1 MSSGPSYTWMG
12 FNNWVNYAFLGVA
25 GAFTAWQFPH
35 LGWSPLLAA
44 GALELAWL
52 AVGSRVGV
60 ARRFFDFSHGQA
72 QRQLESSRVK
82 QQLRGLQDSD
92 RQRYQELRALA
103 EDIQRQVEANP
114 GMAMDLVT
122 EELVKVERLLE
133 SYLRLAGMAAR
144 HEHYVETSDLNQIE
158 AEVRRQQAVVEKTTD
173 EGRALAKKNLVV
185 LERRLE
191 KAIEVRK
198 QVRHSRAQLN
208 LIANTFRLIR
218 DQIVTMES
226 PGELQQQ
233 LDELT
238 GAVDSIET
246 ADRETD
252 VLVKKLD
259 REIHALRS

>member
-1 MSSGPSYTWMG
+1 MSSGPSYSWMG
-12 FNNWVNYAFLGVA
+12 FNNWVNYAFLGAA

-35 LGWSPLLAA
+35 LGWSPLIAA
-44 GALELAWL
+44 GALEFAWL
-52 AVGSRVGV
+52 SVGSRTGV
-60 ARRFFDFSHGQA
+60 ARRFFDFTHGRA
-72 QRQLESSRVK
+72 HSQLEASRVK
-82 QQLRGLQDSD
+82 QQLRGLKEND
-92 RQRYQELRALA
+92 RQRYQELQALA
-103 EDIQRQVEANP
+103 KDIERQIEASP

-122 EELVKVERLLE
+122 EELVKVERLLDA
-133 SYLRLAGMAAR
+133 YLRLASMAAR

-158 AEVRRQQAVVEKTTD
+158 AEVRRQESVLEKTPD
-173 EGRALAKKNLVV
+173 EGRDLAKKNLVV

-238 GAVDSIET
+238 VAVDSIET

-252 VLVKKLD
+252 ALVKKLD
-259 REIHALRS
+259 REIHTLRS